1 MEAGEGFLCSLGS
14 IQLMSGYHIAKI
26 SCRGKEG
33 FLAEC
38 LLTSTVLSMGK
49 GRGRLLRGCGWGDTR
64 GWGTWAVP
72 LCFLRFSNPD

>member
-1 MEAGEGFLCSLGS
+1 MGIRRFSVDSHVGIATWRQVRVCFLCSLGS

-49 GRGRLLRGCGWGDTR
+49 GRGRLLRGCG
-64 GWGTWAVP
+64 
-72 LCFLRFSNPD
+72 